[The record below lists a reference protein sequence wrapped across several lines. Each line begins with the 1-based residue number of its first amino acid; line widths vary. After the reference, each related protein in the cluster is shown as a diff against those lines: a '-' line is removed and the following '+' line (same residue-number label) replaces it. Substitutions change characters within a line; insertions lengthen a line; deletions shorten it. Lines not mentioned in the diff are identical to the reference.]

1 MRMVNNG
8 TVCQYKEERN
18 VFISDDIFGLDTS
31 SVDSAADYPRG
42 SSESPQSIRTTKPQ
56 HQQRSRAAPRKFQP
70 KMNSIKVVSQDKAKD
85 TSRHSFTTDLA
96 QKGKTQGA
104 GQRTEI
110 GCGYQPRPR
119 PMPLYRENSKA
130 GKGCVNWQ

>member
-1 MRMVNNG
+1 MLQYDHFQASSSLFNDQVGRTEYRQMPMVNNG

-18 VFISDDIFGLDTS
+18 DFISDDIFGLDTS

-70 KMNSIKVVSQDKAKD
+70 KMNSIKVVSQDKVRELSC
-85 TSRHSFTTDLA
+85 SR
-96 QKGKTQGA
+96 K
-104 GQRTEI
+104 
-110 GCGYQPRPR
+110 
-119 PMPLYRENSKA
+119 
-130 GKGCVNWQ
+130 